1 MEILDIKGKLP
12 PQNIEAEQSLLG
24 CVFINNQAI
33 DEIIPLIKADDF
45 YDVRNRKIYEAML
58 EINKNGGAIDIITV
72 SDMLRTKNVL
82 DAAGGVSY
90 ISYLADIVP
99 TAANVL
105 EYAKIVQEKAI
116 LRSLISVA
124 TTIINDSMSEEKEP
138 KYVAEQAIKRI
149 FDATDRQKKESIVP
163 VENIVNSVYEQIKM
177 RGQRKEALI
186 GLRTGYKI
194 IDSALSGLQPQELII
209 IAARPSLGKT
219 SLALNIAYN
228 IALREEKTV
237 LFFSFEMGK
246 EILVERLL
254 AIGSKIN
261 LFNLRRG
268 KFTNPQDS
276 INLME
281 AAENLTKAN
290 ILIDTDDNTV
300 MDIRSKI
307 FSQQNKFK
315 KMGKNVDL
323 VIIDYLQ
330 LIKPSDPKM
339 PREQQIAFISRS
351 LKAIARDLE
360 IPVIALSQLNRE
372 VEKREKSSGK
382 KEKRIPPRLSDL
394 RESGAIEQ
402 DADVVMFIDKISDED
417 KELDISFGDE
427 PVMKR
432 KIREC
437 RFIIAKNR
445 NGPLAEQDI
454 NFLPEITSFVEV
466 TSQTTDEDISR
477 YDENQY

>member
-1 MEILDIKGKLP
+1 M
-12 PQNIEAEQSLLG
+12 LG
-24 CVFINNQAI
+24 CIFINNQAI
-33 DEIIPLIKADDF
+33 DEIIPLIKIDDF
-45 YDVRNRKIYEAML
+45 YDLKNKKIYEAML

-72 SDMLRTKNVL
+72 SDMLRIKNAL
-82 DAAGGVSY
+82 DLAGGAAY

-138 KYVAEQAIKRI
+138 KIVAEQAIKKI
-149 FDATDRQKKESIVP
+149 FDATDRQKKESTVP
-163 VENIVNSVYEQIKM
+163 VDEIVNLVYEQIKL
-177 RGQRKEALI
+177 RGQRKEAVT
-186 GLRTGYKI
+186 GLKTGYKI
-194 IDSALSGLQPQELII
+194 IDNALSGLQPQELII
-209 IAARPSLGKT
+209 IAARPSVGKT
-219 SLALNIAYN
+219 SLALNITYN
-228 IALREEKTV
+228 IALKEEKTV

-254 AIGSKIN
+254 AIGAKIN
-261 LFNLRRG
+261 LFNIRRG
-268 KFTNPQDS
+268 RFAHPDDS

-281 AAENLTKAN
+281 AAQNLTKAN

-300 MDIRSKI
+300 MDIRAKI
-307 FSQQNKFK
+307 FSQQSKFK
-315 KMGKNVDL
+315 KIGKNVDL
-323 VIIDYLQ
+323 VVIDYLQ

-339 PREQQIAFISRS
+339 PREQQIAYISRS
-351 LKAIARDLE
+351 LKAIARDLGV
-360 IPVIALSQLNRE
+360 PVIALSQLNRE
-372 VEKREKSSGK
+372 IEKREKPGVK

-417 KELDISFGDE
+417 KELNVSFGDGPE
-427 PVMKR
+427 IKR

-445 NGPLAEQDI
+445 NGPLAEQEV
-454 NFLPEITSFVEV
+454 NFLPELTTFVEV
-466 TSQTTDEDISR
+466 TQQTTDEDVSR